1 MFCVKFFGTGA
12 GAEIF
17 YLESEPIKSY
27 MEPRKGSAPQHCCT
41 YSFKMYQCSVQ
52 YIRYRYISFRTD
64 PLASLDIGMIKPLKK
79 VVKKVCTSAIFY
91 DIVFSFC
98 KTCD

>member
-1 MFCVKFFGTGA
+1 MARLRNTAV
-12 GAEIF
+12 
-17 YLESEPIKSY
+17 
-27 MEPRKGSAPQHCCT
+27 H
-41 YSFKMYQCSVQ
+41 SFKMYQYSVQ

-79 VVKKVCTSAIFY
+79 VVKKVCNSAILY